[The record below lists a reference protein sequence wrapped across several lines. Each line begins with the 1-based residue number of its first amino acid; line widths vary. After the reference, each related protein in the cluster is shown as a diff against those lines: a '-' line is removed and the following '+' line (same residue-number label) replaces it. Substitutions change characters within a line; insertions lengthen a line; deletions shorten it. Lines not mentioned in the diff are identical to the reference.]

1 MNFPT
6 MKTLLLAFLRTHWLT
21 VGKWL
26 LSAADWAGILACVF
40 SYLLKLALQSGQY
53 QAVRLLA
60 SRVIEQAQFVL
71 AVTDDGVVS
80 KEEAEKAV
88 AAARRLFDAWA
99 DGKGKGVTHPIVAE
113 LNDAVREVTQ

>member
-26 LSAADWAGILACVF
+26 LSAADWAGILARVF
-40 SYLLKLALQSGQY
+40 SYLLKLALQSGRY
-53 QAVRLLA
+53 AAVRLLA
-60 SRVIEQAQFVL
+60 SRVIEQARFVL

-99 DGKGKGVTHPIVAE
+99 DGKGKGVTQPIVAE
-113 LNDAVREVTQ
+113 LHDAVNEAMK

>member
-1 MNFPT
+1 MNFIT
-6 MKTLLLAFLRTHWLT
+6 KALLLPNWLT

-26 LSAADWAGILACVF
+26 LAGADWAGILARVF
-40 SYLLKLALQSGQY
+40 SCLLKLALQSGRY
-53 QAVRLLA
+53 DTVRLLA

-71 AVTDDGVVS
+71 AVTADGVVS

-99 DGKGKGVTHPIVAE
+99 AGKGKGVTLPIVAE
-113 LNDAVREVTQ
+113 LQDAVNEAAK